1 MSDARKILND
11 FNKNVEKHIKP
22 FYNSRLNIIN
32 N

>member
-1 MSDARKILND
+1 MSDAQKNWND
-11 FNKNVEKHIKP
+11 FKKNVEKHIKP